1 MVRADPQP
9 RSARFGRISLIVSAE
24 RSAMSQPPSRV
35 GPSMLGAQKGKASP
49 PPERGSALDQ
59 PQGSRNQV
67 AAALEPTPVVA
78 TAHAGLKKQGLSK
91 ARVNLTYRAS
101 QERQEWLRRFVFE
114 ERTTIQDLIN
124 AALRRMLPGIP
135 D

>member
-1 MVRADPQP
+1 
-9 RSARFGRISLIVSAE
+9 
-24 RSAMSQPPSRV
+24 MSQPPSRLS
-35 GPSMLGAQKGKASP
+35 PSLLGAQKGKASP
-49 PPERGSALDQ
+49 PSEQGSALNQ
-59 PQGSRNQV
+59 PQGGRDQPSV
-67 AAALEPTPVVA
+67 ILESIPVVGS
-78 TAHAGLKKQGLSK
+78 AHAGLKKQGLSK

>member
-1 MVRADPQP
+1 
-9 RSARFGRISLIVSAE
+9 
-24 RSAMSQPPSRV
+24 MSQPPSRLS
-35 GPSMLGAQKGKASP
+35 PSLLGAQKGKASP
-49 PPERGSALDQ
+49 PLEQGSALDQ
-59 PQGSRNQV
+59 AQGSRDQAPV
-67 AAALEPTPVVA
+67 ALEPTPVVA
-78 TAHAGLKKQGLSK
+78 PAHADLKKQGLSK

-114 ERTTIQDLIN
+114 ERTTIQDLID

>member
-1 MVRADPQP
+1 
-9 RSARFGRISLIVSAE
+9 
-24 RSAMSQPPSRV
+24 MSQPPSRLS
-35 GPSMLGAQKGKASP
+35 PSLLGAQKGKAFP
-49 PPERGSALDQ
+49 PSEQRSALDQ
-59 PQGSRNQV
+59 PQGSRDQ
-67 AAALEPTPVVA
+67 APVVLESIPVVGS
-78 TAHAGLKKQGLSK
+78 THAGLKKQSLSK

-114 ERTTIQDLIN
+114 ERTTIQDLID

>member
-1 MVRADPQP
+1 
-9 RSARFGRISLIVSAE
+9 
-24 RSAMSQPPSRV
+24 MSQPPSRLS
-35 GPSMLGAQKGKASP
+35 PSMLGTQKGKASP

-59 PQGSRNQV
+59 PQDDRGHAPHPS
-67 AAALEPTPVVA
+67 PVVSPN
-78 TAHAGLKKQGLSK
+78 HPGLKKQGLSK

-114 ERTTIQDLIN
+114 ERTTIQDLID
-124 AALRRMLPGIP
+124 AALRRMLPDIP